1 MTNKEMIQS
10 LKRDKIDQSL
20 ATEYEARI
28 ADPGADLT
36 GRENQYRELLA
47 AKDGEI
53 RELRQQMAKLM
64 DIKVALD
71 MEIAAY
77 WKLLR
82 KLPELLSVYKY
93 ASRTPTHSRGSKTKC
108 VQNTSETVTQSESI
122 ITPDEPPAAAASTT
136 DQAKNC
142 AIM

>member
-28 ADPGADLT
+28 ADPEADLT

-53 RELRQQMAKLM
+53 RE
-64 DIKVALD
+64 
-71 MEIAAY
+71 
-77 WKLLR
+77 
-82 KLPELLSVYKY
+82 
-93 ASRTPTHSRGSKTKC
+93 
-108 VQNTSETVTQSESI
+108 
-122 ITPDEPPAAAASTT
+122 
-136 DQAKNC
+136 
-142 AIM
+142 

>member
-1 MTNKEMIQS
+1 M
-10 LKRDKIDQSL
+10 
-20 ATEYEARI
+20 YEARI
-28 ADPGADLT
+28 ADLEADLA
-36 GRENQYRELLA
+36 GRENQYRESLA

-108 VQNTSETVTQSESI
+108 VQNTSKTVTQSESI
-122 ITPDEPPAAAASTT
+122 ITPDEVSERGRSDFLLT
-136 DQAKNC
+136 KNTMNIYAFC
-142 AIM
+142 GRWLYALCPWTKI